1 MKTFLLN
8 AVLVFS
14 LSCTLLGVAQKA
26 EASIVASSRVVA
38 SPTAVQYC
46 RQWYCSCSRLGCP
59 NPGNCNYNNCLCWC
73 P

>member
-14 LSCTLLGVAQKA
+14 LSCTALGVAQKA
-26 EASIVASSRVVA
+26 EAAVVVA
-38 SPTAVQYC
+38 PPAAVQYC
-46 RQWYCSCSRLGCP
+46 VQFYCSCTRTGCP
-59 NPGNCNYNNCLCWC
+59 NPGNCNYANCVCWC